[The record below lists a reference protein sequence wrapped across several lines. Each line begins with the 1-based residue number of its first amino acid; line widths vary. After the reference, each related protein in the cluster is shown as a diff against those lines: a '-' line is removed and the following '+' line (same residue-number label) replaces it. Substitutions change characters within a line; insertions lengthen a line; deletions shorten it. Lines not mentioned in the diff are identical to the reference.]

1 MNTGEED
8 SPGSSRIA
16 MYEPTDS
23 LEAPERIDERKKSLS
38 YVPNRSTM
46 DSAGYVTISANV
58 G

>member
-1 MNTGEED
+1 MH
-8 SPGSSRIA
+8 
-16 MYEPTDS
+16 EPTDS
-23 LEAPERIDERKKSLS
+23 LEAREEIAERTCKKSLS